1 MLVANFTTQ
10 VPTMGNTRTY
20 EDFYKFLGVK
30 PARLGIVANLYPQ
43 NTAEYLTTSLKN
55 VIYNNTKSGNKFQRL
70 NSLMYEYEIQ
80 TNQIKRIEFAAVPTE
95 DGANGTEITFAFK
108 ENYYQSMTSL

>member
-10 VPTMGNTRTY
+10 VPTMGNTRTF

-43 NTAEYLTTSLKN
+43 NTAEYITTHLKMLF
-55 VIYNNTKSGNKFQRL
+55 I
-70 NSLMYEYEIQ
+70 
-80 TNQIKRIEFAAVPTE
+80 
-95 DGANGTEITFAFK
+95 ITLRVV
-108 ENYYQSMTSL
+108 TSSSV

>member
-43 NTAEYLTTSLKN
+43 NTAEYLTTSLKMLF
-55 VIYNNTKSGNKFQRL
+55 I
-70 NSLMYEYEIQ
+70 
-80 TNQIKRIEFAAVPTE
+80 
-95 DGANGTEITFAFK
+95 ITLRVV
-108 ENYYQSMTSL
+108 TSSSV

>member
-43 NTAEYLTTSLKN
+43 NTAEYLTTSL
-55 VIYNNTKSGNKFQRL
+55 
-70 NSLMYEYEIQ
+70 
-80 TNQIKRIEFAAVPTE
+80 
-95 DGANGTEITFAFK
+95 
-108 ENYYQSMTSL
+108 